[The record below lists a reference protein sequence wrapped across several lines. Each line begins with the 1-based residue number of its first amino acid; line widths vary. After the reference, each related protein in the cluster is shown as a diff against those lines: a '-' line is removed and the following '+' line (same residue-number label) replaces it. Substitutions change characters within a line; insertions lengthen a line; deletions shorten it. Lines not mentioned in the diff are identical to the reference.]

1 MFEQGAN
8 RVQQGTGTNAAAAV
22 AQSAIKQAQS
32 KKAVIS
38 AAAAPA
44 TPSYLTSRQLIGNTN
59 VGE

>member
-1 MFEQGAN
+1 M
-8 RVQQGTGTNAAAAV
+8 AAAV

-44 TPSYLTSRQLIGNTN
+44 PTVYLSSRQLIGNTN
-59 VGE
+59 IGLLLKF